1 MFFMAN
7 SHQPYREDSYLKLKI
22 GTTTIKGIFLLS
34 EPVSVV
40 PISLSLSL
48 SLSFKPFNRKEQ
60 LSFVIILS
68 VLSLTLYFHILT
80 ESIFYQVNF
89 TSQDALNQHSLVLSN
104 YLLFLKKWP
113 FSFISGL
120 SIKQYNFYDKSMW
133 KNVMSAQYTALGFEP
148 MTSKT
153 WVVCHDH

>member
-1 MFFMAN
+1 MAN

-40 PISLSLSL
+40 PISLSLSLSL

-104 YLLFLKKWP
+104 YLLFLKN
-113 FSFISGL
+113 GL
-120 SIKQYNFYDKSMW
+120 FRLFLVFQSSNTIFTTNQCEKMSCPPSIRHLDSN
-133 KNVMSAQYTALGFEP
+133 P
-148 MTSKT
+148 
-153 WVVCHDH
+153 